1 MASGRHVARTRYPE
15 EVFRRRSAPTIGD
28 SAPIG
33 SPRGSEPTDDAPSP
47 GHTPKKGAPTP
58 KRKESEAQL
67 KRPLNAPLT
76 RREAYRQYK
85 DRRKREAQREREGY
99 LKGDERYF
107 RPQDKGAVRTYA
119 RDYVDSRR
127 TISEFFLYFSLLII
141 LLLFVAPLPVQNLIA
156 TLVWPLMML
165 TIIMEGIWTGRHI
178 KKVAQAHFPD
188 ERVRGAGFY
197 AAMRMLQ
204 IRKLRLPKP
213 RLNPGD
219 TPVPGQ

>member
-1 MASGRHVARTRYPE
+1 M
-15 EVFRRRSAPTIGD
+15 FRRRSAPTTGD
-28 SAPIG
+28 SAPTG
-33 SPRGSEPTDDAPSP
+33 SPRGSEPTDAAPSR

-58 KRKESEAQL
+58 KRKEAEAQL

-76 RREAYRQYK
+76 RREAYRQYRE
-85 DRRKREAQREREGY
+85 RRKREAVREREGY

-107 RPQDKGAVRTYA
+107 RPQDKGPVRAYA

-127 TISEFFLYFSLLII
+127 TVSEFFLYFSLVII
-141 LLLFVAPLPVQNLIA
+141 LLLFVAPVTVQNLVA
-156 TLVWPLMML
+156 TVVWPLMML

-178 KKVAQAHFPD
+178 KKVATAHLPG
-188 ERVRGAGFY
+188 EPVRGAGFY

-204 IRKLRLPKP
+204 IRRLRLPKP
-213 RLNPGD
+213 RLKPGD